1 MAAVLLISSNP
12 NPLANKMSRS
22 NPSRPSR
29 TTMAIMSQ
37 DQPYWASVHAEI
49 EVHLKQHILVRP
61 PLSVFESMHHFV
73 FSAPPSPA
81 PALCVAACELVGG
94 HRDQAIAAAAALH
107 LMHAAAVIHEQ
118 LPSTDRPKTKPKPG
132 PMAYS
137 PGIELLTGDGIFAFG
152 YELLAKSMDP
162 AQNNSE
168 RVLRVI
174 VEMTRAMGSQGMV
187 DGQYHEILL
196 LCKQSRDYNYVC
208 EKKEGGFH
216 ACGAACGAILGGAS
230 EEEIERLRRYGL
242 CVGAMRAFSNRVE
255 EGNEMETKEVVKELR
270 SLALKEL
277 EFFHEGKAEAI
288 SSFLHVLS
296 L

>member
-1 MAAVLLISSNP
+1 
-12 NPLANKMSRS
+12 
-22 NPSRPSR
+22 
-29 TTMAIMSQ
+29 MSQ
-37 DQPYWASVHAEI
+37 DHPYWASVHAEI

-61 PLSVFESMHHFV
+61 PLSVSEPMHHFV
-73 FSAPPSPA
+73 FSAPPSPG

-107 LMHAAAVIHEQ
+107 LMHAAAVTHEQ
-118 LPSTDRPKTKPKPG
+118 LLSTDGPKTKPKPR
-132 PMAYS
+132 PMVHS

-162 AQNNSE
+162 AQSNSD
-168 RVLRVI
+168 RILRVI
-174 VEMTRAMGSQGMV
+174 IEMTRAMGSQGMV
-187 DGQYHEILL
+187 DGQYHEILT
-196 LCKQSRDYNYVC
+196 LCKQSRYYRYVC

-216 ACGAACGAILGGAS
+216 ACGAACGAILGGAG

-242 CVGAMRAFSNRVE
+242 CVGVTRAFSNRAE
-255 EGNEMETKEVVKELR
+255 EGNEMETMEVVKELR

-288 SSFLHVLS
+288 SSFLHLS
-296 L
+296 SL